1 MRPLVIVRPEPG
13 ASATAKAAEQ
23 VGLSVLV
30 MPLFEIEAV
39 AWRAPRTGDF
49 DGLLLTSANAV
60 RCGGDELGRLRNLP
74 VHCVGVSTAAEARE
88 AGFSIAT
95 IGGGGVDSLLALLP
109 PNLRL
114 LHLCGTDR
122 REPDEPKQ
130 TIRAVAV
137 YRAAE
142 LPVPQAFKH
151 LGSAVIAVHSARSA
165 SRVAAVAAEA
175 GLRREAIAIVAISG
189 DAAAAAA
196 AAGDGW
202 QSVTA
207 VGEPTDTALLALAA
221 SLCNNR

>member
-23 VGLSVLV
+23 IGLSAVV
-30 MPLFEIEAV
+30 MPLFEVEPV
-39 AWRAPRTGDF
+39 AWRAPRTDGF

-74 VHCVGVSTAAEARE
+74 VHCVGESTAAEARD

-95 IGGGGVDSLLALLP
+95 VGSGGVDALLALIP
-109 PNLRL
+109 PSFRL
-114 LHLCGTDR
+114 LHLCGADR
-122 REPDEPKQ
+122 REPCEPKQ
-130 TIRAVAV
+130 TIRSIPV

-142 LPVPQAFKH
+142 RPPPEAFND
-151 LGSAVIAVHSARSA
+151 LQSAVIAVHSARSA
-165 SRVAAVAAEA
+165 SRVAAVADEA

-189 DAAAAAA
+189 DAAAAA
-196 AAGDGW
+196 GDGW
-202 QSVTA
+202 QTVTA
-207 VGEPTDTALLALAA
+207 AGEPSDVALLALAA